1 MRIIEDDLKW
11 FKHCIETN
19 NGFAKDEARLAI
31 KDINDLLAEVN
42 RLTKAH
48 LVNENYV
55 CGEWINN
62 HCSLCGRTPFDDTL
76 WERCGVEAPKYGWIM
91 SYCPSCGAKMN
102 PDPDKPKFPQP
113 EALGQ
118 YPRKNF
124 KLFFDNKT
132 VGHSELTG
140 SEPCSNDNRLL
151 EYFDEW
157 RPKNNDM

>member
-55 CGEWINN
+55 YGEWINN

-91 SYCPSCGAKMN
+91 SYCPCCGAKMN

-113 EALGQ
+113 EVLGQ

-124 KLFFDNKT
+124 KLFFNNNNAT
-132 VGHSELTG
+132 GRSELTE
-140 SEPCSNDNRLL
+140 SESSSNDNQLF
-151 EYFDEW
+151 EYLDEW
-157 RPKNNDM
+157 RLK